1 MFISFASCFR
11 RRPSG
16 TGKNEPPTSL
26 CPAKGS
32 RPESRGG
39 GFRAIPP
46 SDASHPSCGPK
57 GGDGYL
63 IN

>member
-1 MFISFASCFR
+1 MLISFASGFR

-46 SDASHPSCGPK
+46 SDASFPHAGLK
-57 GGDGYL
+57 KETAT
-63 IN
+63 